1 MSTFMRTIDLI
12 QKQMK
17 KSLLILA
24 IAGALPVMAQQN
36 SMLPHHMNYAVKASP
51 ALTGFEAVTAS
62 DRAQTSAIKPFEG
75 PRVLQRNMT
84 LTEEIIGQSTYD
96 LQTNGCN
103 QNRLISIDG
112 NTAAT
117 WTHSMQTPPASPD
130 RGTGYAWNDG
140 SGWSSY
146 AERIESIRTG
156 WSSLFKTAGGR
167 EAVINHG
174 TSASFNFIYRDAG
187 ATTWTETTLPTVH
200 EGVGLLWPRA
210 VSGGADGN
218 SIHVIGI
225 TTPAGNGGVE
235 TLGQNG
241 ALLYWRSQ
249 DQGATWD
256 IQDYQSSDWD
266 MTQFLSFGGDSYTII
281 ADGDKVAIGSFND
294 LGDSFVMRSD
304 DNGTTWTKTILV
316 DFPVDLY
323 VMDTGIDED
332 MDGIA
337 DTLTSS
343 DNSGALL
350 FDNNGML
357 HAAFGNMRYMDADLG
372 DANFSFFPGTSG
384 LMYWNESMGA
394 ANATMVADIEDADGD
409 DEFIFGSDFAGYNGK
424 GLTSMPG
431 FSRDEFGNIYL
442 VYANLMDN
450 LLDPAGVYNYRH
462 LHMMASNDGGT
473 SWMTPV
479 DITPEDVEEETD
491 LIECIFPSVHP
502 TTVNNSVILT
512 YSRDYDAGTVVQGD
526 ETIDSDNYIIYLEV
540 TTDEVLGLNKPAV
553 ASPFSVY
560 PNPSEAGVV
569 FVDGVD
575 ANYQYI
581 ITDMLGKVTAQGRM
595 IAGLNNISTAGL
607 ENGMYLLNFT
617 NGVNTYVEKFMVK

>member
-1 MSTFMRTIDLI
+1 
-12 QKQMK
+12 MK

-24 IAGALPVMAQQN
+24 MAGALPLIAQQ
-36 SMLPHHMNYAVKASP
+36 SVQIP
-51 ALTGFEAVTAS
+51 AALNFTKSVQPAITGFEAVKAS
-62 DRAQTSAIKPFEG
+62 ENVQRAPLKPFEG
-75 PRVLQRNMT
+75 PRVIQKTMD
-84 LTEEIIGQSTYD
+84 LTEAIIGMSTYD

-103 QNRLISIDG
+103 QNRLIYDG
-112 NTAAT
+112 TTKAAT
-117 WTHSMQTPPASPD
+117 WTFSAQTPPGSPD
-130 RGTGYAWNDG
+130 RGTGYAWDDG
-140 SGWSSY
+140 SGWSTY
-146 AERIESIRTG
+146 EERIESIRTG

-174 TSASFNFIYRDAG
+174 TSASFNFIYRDAPSDP
-187 ATTWTETTLPTVH
+187 WTETVLPTVH

-225 TTPAGNGGVE
+225 TTPSGNGGVE

-241 ALLYWRSQ
+241 ALLYWRSS

-256 IQDYQSSDWD
+256 IQDYQSPEWD
-266 MTQFLSFGGDSYTII
+266 ATQFLSYGGDSYTII
-281 ADGDKVAIGSFND
+281 AEGDKVAIGVFND

-304 DNGTTWTKTILV
+304 DNGTTWTKTVIV

-332 MDGIA
+332 GDGIA

-357 HAAFGNMRYMDADLG
+357 HAAFGNMRYLDADLG

-384 LMYWNESMGA
+384 LMYWNEDMGA
-394 ANATMVADIEDADGD
+394 GNNMMIADLVDIGD
-409 DEFIFGSDFAGYNGK
+409 DGFIFGTDFAGYNGK

-431 FSRDEFGNIYL
+431 FAKDADGNVFL
-442 VYANLMDN
+442 VYAALMDD
-450 LLDPAGVYNYRH
+450 LIDGAGVYNYRH
-462 LHMMASNDGGT
+462 LHMMASTDGGT
-473 SWMTPV
+473 SWLTPV
-479 DITPEDVEEETD
+479 DITPIDPEEETD
-491 LIECIFPSVHP
+491 LIECIFPSVLS
-502 TTVNNSVILT
+502 TVFNGSVALT

-526 ETIDSDNYIIYLEV
+526 ETIDSDNSIIYLEV
-540 TTDEVLGLNKPAV
+540 TTDEALGLNETAI
-553 ASPFSVY
+553 ASPFTLY
-560 PNPSEAGVV
+560 PNPSIDGVI

-575 ANYQYI
+575 GNYQYI
-581 ITDMLGKVTAQGRM
+581 VTDMLGKVTAQGRM
-595 IAGLNNISTAGL
+595 IAGLNNIRTSNL
-607 ENGMYLLNFT
+607 ETGMYLLNFS

>member
-1 MSTFMRTIDLI
+1 M
-12 QKQMK
+12 
-17 KSLLILA
+17 
-24 IAGALPVMAQQN
+24 AGALPVMAQQN
-36 SMLPHHMNYAVKASP
+36 VQVPAHLNYAVKKSP
-51 ALTGFEAVTAS
+51 AITGFEEITDA
-62 DRAQTSAIKPFEG
+62 DRSQTSAIKPFEG
-75 PRVLQRNMT
+75 PRVLQRNMD
-84 LTEEIIGQSTYD
+84 LNEEIIGQSTYD

-103 QNRLISIDG
+103 QNRLIYDG
-112 NTAAT
+112 TTKAAV
-117 WTHSMQTPPASPD
+117 WTTSATTPPASPD
-130 RGTGYAWNDG
+130 RGTGYAWDDG
-140 SGWSSY
+140 SGWSAY
-146 AERIESIRTG
+146 EERIESIRTG

-174 TSASFNFIYRDAG
+174 TSASFNFIYRDTG
-187 ATTWTETTLPTVH
+187 SDVWTETTLPTVH

-210 VSGGADGN
+210 VAGGADGN

-235 TLGQNG
+235 TLGQDG
-241 ALLYWRSQ
+241 ALLYWRST

-256 IQDYQSSDWD
+256 IQDYQSPDWD

-281 ADGDKVAIGSFND
+281 ADGDKVAIGVFND

-304 DNGTTWTKTILV
+304 DNGTTWAKTVIL

-323 VMDTGIDED
+323 VQDTGIDED
-332 MDGIA
+332 GDGIA

-343 DNSGALL
+343 DNAGALL

-372 DANFSFFPGTSG
+372 DNNFSFFPGTSG

-394 ANATMVADIEDADGD
+394 GNNVMVADIVDVDGD
-409 DEFIFGSDFAGYNGK
+409 GFVFGSDFPGYNGK

-431 FSRDEFGNIYL
+431 FAKDADGNIYL
-442 VYANLMDN
+442 VYANYMDD
-450 LLDPAGVYNYRH
+450 LLDGAGAFNFRH
-462 LHMMASNDGGT
+462 LFLMASNDGGA
-473 SWMTPV
+473 SWMTSI

-491 LIECIFPSVHP
+491 LIECIFPSVYP
-502 TTVNNSVILT
+502 TLIDGHVALIYN
-512 YSRDYDAGTVVQGD
+512 RDYDPGTVVQAD
-526 ETIDSDNYIIYLEV
+526 EAIDSDNYIIYLEV
-540 TTDEVLGLNKPAV
+540 TASDVLGLNETAV
-553 ASPFSVY
+553 ASPFTIF
-560 PNPSEAGVV
+560 PNPSTGGMIY
-569 FVDGVD
+569 VDGVD

-581 ITDMLGKVTAQGRM
+581 VTDMLGKVTAQGRM
-595 IAGLNNISTAGL
+595 IAGLNTINTANL